1 MTRFTTLLLAALFTA
16 PAIASAQSYN
26 CTFRGCDA
34 RDRREE
40 TRRLREDLETHMFNE
55 ERARRREDTYRQN
68 DEIIRQWDDERRNR
82 SRRGCPQFAYTGYCD
97 N

>member
-1 MTRFTTLLLAALFTA
+1 MTRCTALLLAALLTA
-16 PAIASAQSYN
+16 PAVASAQSYN

-55 ERARRREDTYRQN
+55 DRARRAEQGNRQAED
-68 DEIIRQWDDERRNR
+68 IMRQWDDERRNR
-82 SRRGCPQFAYTGYCD
+82 SRRGCARIVDGYCE